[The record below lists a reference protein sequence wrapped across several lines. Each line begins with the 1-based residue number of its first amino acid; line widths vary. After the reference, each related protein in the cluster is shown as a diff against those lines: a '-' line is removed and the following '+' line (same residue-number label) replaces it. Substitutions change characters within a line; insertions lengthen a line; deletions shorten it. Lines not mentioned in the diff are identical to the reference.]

1 MIVRG
6 EVIDVTRVVCLVP
19 RIWARS
25 PIMPA
30 SSMALGGDAEN
41 KRGEQVWRGIFD
53 VIVDSGRLDDM

>member
-6 EVIDVTRVVCLVP
+6 EVIDLTRVVCLVP

-30 SSMALGGDAEN
+30 SSMALGEDAGNES
-41 KRGEQVWRGIFD
+41 GEQVWRGIFD
-53 VIVDSGRLDDM
+53 VIVDSGRLNDV